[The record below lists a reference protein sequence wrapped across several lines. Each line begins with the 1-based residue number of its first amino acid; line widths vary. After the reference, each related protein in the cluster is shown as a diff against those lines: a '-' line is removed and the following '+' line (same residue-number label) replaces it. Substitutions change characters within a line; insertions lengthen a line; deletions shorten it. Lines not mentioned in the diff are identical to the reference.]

1 MALNILV
8 CVKQVPDTTIIKIDP
23 EKHTLIR
30 TGVPSIVN
38 PYDGYALE
46 MAARIK
52 DQTGG
57 TITALSMG
65 PEMAKDAL
73 RECLTVGADRAYLI
87 SDRAFGGS
95 DTLATSCII
104 STAIKLLEEQNGA
117 PFDLIFCGKQAID
130 GDTGQVGPEISE
142 HLNRP
147 LITYAYESSVEGDT
161 IRVKRLSDE
170 GYDVVAANFP
180 AVITV
185 EKTPYEP
192 RYPSIKSKMAARKA
206 EIPTLTSAEVIVD
219 ESRRG
224 LKGSPTKVKSTYTAE
239 VQKNGQTISGMDG
252 SAAGEKTVELLYE
265 AGILK

>member
-1 MALNILV
+1 MNILV
-8 CVKQVPDTTIIKIDP
+8 CVKQVPDTTSIKIDP
-23 EKHTLIR
+23 IKHTLIR

-52 DQTGG
+52 DKTGG
-57 TITALSMG
+57 KITVLSMG

-73 RECLTVGADRAYLI
+73 RECLGVGADEAYLI
-87 SDRAFGGS
+87 SDRVFGGS

-104 STAIKLLEEQNGA
+104 STAIKLLEEKNGS

-142 HLNRP
+142 HLDRA
-147 LITYAYESSVEGDT
+147 LITYAYESQVEGDT
-161 IRVKRLSDE
+161 IKVRRESDE
-170 GYDVVAANFP
+170 GYDIVAAKFP
-180 AVITV
+180 AVVTV

-192 RYPSIKSKMAARKA
+192 RYPSIKSKLAARKA
-206 EIPTLTSAEVIVD
+206 TIPTLTSAEVIVD
-219 ESRRG
+219 ENRRG

-239 VQKNGQTISGMDG
+239 VQKNGQTISGVEG
-252 SAAGEKTVELLYE
+252 SAAGAQLVGLLFD

>member
-1 MALNILV
+1 MNILV
-8 CVKQVPDTTIIKIDP
+8 CVKQVPDTTSIKIDP
-23 EKHTLIR
+23 VKHTLIR
-30 TGVPSIVN
+30 AGVPSIVN

-52 DQTGG
+52 DKVGG
-57 TITALSMG
+57 KITALSMG

-73 RECLTVGADRAYLI
+73 KECISVGADDAYLV
-87 SDRAFGGS
+87 SDRVFGGS

-104 STAIKLLEEQNGA
+104 AAAIRLLEEKNGS

-130 GDTGQVGPEISE
+130 GDTGQVGPELSE
-142 HLNRP
+142 QLGRP
-147 LITYAYESSVEGDT
+147 LITYAYESEADGDT
-161 IRVKRLSDE
+161 IKVRRESDE
-170 GYDVVAANFP
+170 GYDIVTTKFP

-206 EIPTLTSAEVIVD
+206 VIPTLTSEEVIVD
-219 ESRRG
+219 ENRRG

-239 VQKNGQTISGMDG
+239 IQKNGQTISDVEG
-252 SAAGEKTVELLYE
+252 SVAGNKIVELLYND
-265 AGILK
+265 GVLK

>member
-1 MALNILV
+1 MNILV
-8 CVKQVPDTTIIKIDP
+8 CIKQVPDTTSIKIDP
-23 EKHTLIR
+23 VKHTLIR
-30 TGVPSIVN
+30 AGVPSIVN

-52 DQTGG
+52 DKTGG
-57 TITALSMG
+57 KITALSMG

-73 RECLTVGADRAYLI
+73 KECISVGADEAFLV
-87 SDRAFGGS
+87 SDRVFGGS

-104 STAIKLLEEQNGA
+104 ATAIKLLEERNGA

-130 GDTGQVGPEISE
+130 GDTGQVGPELSE
-142 HLNRP
+142 QLSRP
-147 LITYAYESSVEGDT
+147 LITYAFESEVCDGAIKVRREN
-161 IRVKRLSDE
+161 DE
-170 GYDVVAANFP
+170 GYDIVTARFP

-206 EIPTLTSAEVIVD
+206 VIPTLTSEDVIVD
-219 ESRRG
+219 EGRRG

-239 VQKNGQTISGMDG
+239 IQKNGQTISDVEG
-252 SAAGEKTVELLYE
+252 AVAGNMIVELLYND
-265 AGILK
+265 GVLK

>member
-1 MALNILV
+1 MNILV
-8 CVKQVPDTTIIKIDP
+8 CVKQVPDTTSIKIDP
-23 EKHTLIR
+23 VKHTLIR
-30 TGVPSIVN
+30 AGVPSIVN

-52 DQTGG
+52 DKTGG
-57 TITALSMG
+57 KITALSMG

-73 RECLTVGADRAYLI
+73 KECISVGADCAYLI
-87 SDRAFGGS
+87 SDRVFGGS

-104 STAIKLLEEQNGA
+104 ATAIKLLEEKNGA

-130 GDTGQVGPEISE
+130 GDTGQVGPELSE
-142 HLNRP
+142 QLNRP
-147 LITYAYESSVEGDT
+147 LITYAYESEAYDGGIKVRREN
-161 IRVKRLSDE
+161 DE
-170 GYDVVAANFP
+170 GYDIVTAEFP

-206 EIPTLTSAEVIVD
+206 VIPTLTSAEVIVD

-239 VQKNGQTISGMDG
+239 VQKNGRTISDIEGA
-252 SAAGEKTVELLYE
+252 AAGKMIVELLYND
-265 AGILK
+265 GVLK

>member
-1 MALNILV
+1 MNILV
-8 CVKQVPDTTIIKIDP
+8 CVKQVPDTTSIKIDP
-23 EKHTLIR
+23 VKHTLIR

-52 DQTGG
+52 DKVGG
-57 TITALSMG
+57 RITALSMG

-73 RECLTVGADRAYLI
+73 KECISVGADDAYLI
-87 SDRAFGGS
+87 SDRVFGGS

-104 STAIKLLEEQNGA
+104 STAIKLLEERNGA

-130 GDTGQVGPEISE
+130 GDTGQVGPEIAE
-142 HLNRP
+142 HLDRA
-147 LITYAYESSVEGDT
+147 LITYAYESELDGDT
-161 IRVKRLSDE
+161 IKVRRESDE
-170 GYDVVAANFP
+170 GYDMIATKLP

-206 EIPTLTSAEVIVD
+206 VIPTLTSAEVIVE

-239 VQKNGQTISGMDG
+239 MQKNGKTISDVPGDV
-252 SAAGEKTVELLYE
+252 AGTQLVDLLYD

>member
-1 MALNILV
+1 MNILV
-8 CVKQVPDTTIIKIDP
+8 CVKQVPDTTSIKIDP
-23 EKHTLIR
+23 VKHTLIR

-52 DQTGG
+52 DKVGG
-57 TITALSMG
+57 RITALSMG

-73 RECLTVGADRAYLI
+73 KECISVGADDAYLI
-87 SDRAFGGS
+87 SDRVFGGS

-104 STAIKLLEEQNGA
+104 STAIKLLEERNGA

-130 GDTGQVGPEISE
+130 GDTGQVGPEIAE
-142 HLNRP
+142 HLDRA
-147 LITYAYESSVEGDT
+147 LITYAYESELDGDT
-161 IRVKRLSDE
+161 IKVRRESDE
-170 GYDVVAANFP
+170 GYDIVTAKLP
-180 AVITV
+180 AVVTV

-206 EIPTLTSAEVIVD
+206 VIPTLTSEEVIVD
-219 ESRRG
+219 ENRRG

-239 VQKNGQTISGMDG
+239 IQKNGKTISGIPGDE
-252 SAAGEKTVELLYE
+252 AGTQLVDLLYD